1 MNILANLLS
10 GAGAAG
16 TAGGDITGSGGGDSI
31 WNNKLFLQYLNAAG
45 QDILAGEPIGKN
57 VGAATSQN
65 IQSQNFAKML
75 SKMLGGGGKVSFDKD
90 GLSLKAPTEAINK
103 VFPELD
109 TSKGVFGSGSM
120 LGEYKAVPE
129 PGVGTP
135 RPTSGRGNLSAF
147 GLTPSQLGNI
157 NPFVGSQSGITA
169 SDLAGLTTADLGNIV
184 GLGLKSEELGRK
196 SAHDIIDSMYKLART
211 RKAEAEISKLD
222 KEEKTTAMKNYEYAR
237 AQGYKGSFEQWDKD
251 IRTTHQKDYE
261 EAVKSGYKG
270 SFQAWLERM
279 ATLGGVK
286 LSLNTKL
293 AEKEAMGSL
302 ENQQFVQKPDFHQ
315 KVLNDLE
322 KTDDYKFPP
331 EKDVKSTMAKYN
343 VTRAQA
349 EEAVRKWMHRN
360 EMDKQIK
367 QAYPKAVWKQGKG
380 WVVDGKIV
388 VRDPYVR

>member
-57 VGAATSQN
+57 VGAVTNQN
-65 IQSQNFAKML
+65 IQSQNFMKML
-75 SKMLGGGGKVSFDKD
+75 SRMVGGGGKATIDKE
-90 GLSLKAPTEAINK
+90 GMSLKLPTE
-103 VFPELD
+103 
-109 TSKGVFGSGSM
+109 TMKGVFGSESM
-120 LGEYKAVPE
+120 LGEHKAVPE
-129 PGVGTP
+129 PGVEAP
-135 RPTSGRGNLSAF
+135 RPTSGQGNLSAF
-147 GLTPSQLGNI
+147 GLTPSQLGTV

-169 SDLAGLTTADLGNIV
+169 SDLAGLTTADLTNIV
-184 GLGLKSEELGRK
+184 GLGLRSEELGRK
-196 SAHDIIDSMYKLART
+196 NVHDIIDSMYKTAQM
-211 RKAEAEISKLD
+211 RKMEAEISKLGKD
-222 KEEKTTAMKNYEYAR
+222 EETTAVKNYKFAQS
-237 AQGYKGSFEQWDKD
+237 QGYKGSFADWDKD

-315 KVLNDLE
+315 KVLSNLE

-331 EKDVKSTMAKYN
+331 EKDVKSVMAEHN

-349 EEAVRKWMHRN
+349 EEAIRKWMHRN

-367 QAYPKAVWKQGKG
+367 QAYPKAVWEKGKG